1 MTTSAEHTRK
11 YPEIS
16 LQLAQEYK
24 GKPYNPEVITK
35 IWRAF
40 LPEVRIPE
48 CDWTEEQI
56 ADPIIGDEG
65 EPQEAMMVFLPD
77 LYRGKEGLINLG
89 KRFPE
94 MNHYSVQEGTPIVS
108 DDRPGG
114 WIKIEA
120 SVTAPNR
127 NTTEYQL
134 IAHLESQGRYGQRE
148 EVYILGAQF
157 SKRVNGQYFDEDS
170 IWPRLFGSRCEGYIV
185 RAGFSSDG
193 PLHLDWGLGP
203 WGRDIYFGGRSEGV
217 LQKA

>member
-1 MTTSAEHTRK
+1 M
-11 YPEIS
+11 
-16 LQLAQEYK
+16 
-24 GKPYNPEVITK
+24 
-35 IWRAF
+35 
-40 LPEVRIPE
+40 

-56 ADPIIGDEG
+56 AAPIIGVKG
-65 EPQEAMMVFLPD
+65 EQQPGMMVFLPD
-77 LYRGKEGLINLG
+77 LYRGKEGLISLG
-89 KRFPE
+89 QRLPKMR
-94 MNHYSVQEGTPIVS
+94 NYSVQKDTPIAS
-108 DDRPGG
+108 GDRLGG

-120 SVTAPNR
+120 SVDAPNR
-127 NTTEYQL
+127 KTTEQQL
-134 IAHLESQGRYGQRE
+134 KDHFKSQGRYGQRE

-193 PLHLDWGLGP
+193 PLHLDWGLDP